1 MSEDFRAKVTAEL
14 DTAAAESKLEAFLNK
29 NNKLKIDATTAQD
42 IKWGRYIIVCK
53 VFFAKRF
60 PISFK
65 KIDTTTADTFV
76 MINLIILNQSVFLNA
91 VQNAAVAN
99 IFWKCA
105 KPTKLG
111 DPTGL

>member
-1 MSEDFRAKVTAEL
+1 MFLSASVRTPKSLNQPFTRPVL
-14 DTAAAESKLEAFLNK
+14 DGD
-29 NNKLKIDATTAQD
+29 NNKLKIDATTAHD
-42 IKWGRYIIVCK
+42 IKCGRYIIVCK